1 MANRRFNNQQFA
13 FMPGVV
19 SIYGR
24 VTFGAAGAP
33 TLDQA
38 TQNSM
43 GILSVVRNSAGNYT
57 FTFGSN
63 TQLSSVDT
71 YFKFLSMAAVFN
83 ETGTSAA
90 PASPSYYIT
99 SNLIS
104 STGKVTV
111 QFNAAGTATDPA
123 SGEILHIKFDFRNSS
138 AP

>member
-1 MANRRFNNQQFA
+1 
-13 FMPGVV
+13 MPGVV
-19 SIYGR
+19 SVFGR
-24 VTFGAAGAP
+24 VTFGATGAP
-33 TLDQA
+33 TLDQT

-71 YFKFLSMAAVFN
+71 YFKLLSASAIFN
-83 ETGTSAA
+83 TVNTSAA
-90 PASPSYYIT
+90 PASPGFYIT

-104 STGKVTV
+104 TTGKVTV

-123 SGEILHIKFDFRNSS
+123 SGEILHVRFDFRNSS